1 MGLCV
6 EVEQVFSVEYLLTE
20 LAVIGEHARVM
31 DGLHVLPEVSPVPA
45 DLATNCAPVAVWS
58 VPHYVLVQLLG
69 HTCNQRASDCSLFQ
83 ESSSA
88 QAYGS

>member
-6 EVEQVFSVEYLLTE
+6 KMEQVFGVEYLLTE
-20 LAVIGEHARVM
+20 LAVIGEHAGVM
-31 DGLHVLPEVSPVPA
+31 DGLHVLPEVAPVPA
-45 DLATNCAPVAVWS
+45 DLATNCAPVGVRT
-58 VPHYVLVQLLG
+58 VPHNVLVQLLS

-83 ESSSA
+83 ENSSA